1 MDFYE
6 RRVYNINVK
15 NQDESEDDALK
26 SLKNRKKDYALYSSV
41 RYDDIRDM
49 LDVAADKFGDKT
61 AISYRNSPKDAESE
75 KVSFDEMRKTVAA
88 IATELIAAGL
98 RGKKVGIIG
107 ENSIGWIYSYFAV
120 TSMGAIAVPIDKEY
134 PAPDMASILNTARC
148 DALLFSPSLKD
159 KFDYIIKEV
168 PTLKFY
174 ASFTAKQNDEYIP
187 TLAELMA
194 AGEEKIAGGD
204 NSYYNYEIDPDAMV
218 SIVFTSGTTGKGK
231 GVMLSTRNILDDMSN
246 GIFLF
251 NMPEKTLFALPA
263 HHTFGSTVNLI
274 GHYMQGLEIYI
285 SSGNRYILEELKKED
300 PTHLVLVPL
309 YIETFYKKIFA
320 SIEKQGKLP
329 LVKRTMKIS
338 DGLRKCGIDLRE
350 KLFAEILK
358 NFGSRMR
365 LIVSGG
371 AALNP
376 DIIRDFES
384 IGIVIL
390 NGYGIT
396 ECAPLI
402 SCNRNNYRKAGSV
415 GRPIIYE
422 DVKIYNPDANGE
434 GEICVKG
441 TNVMLGY
448 YENDEATRE
457 VFDEEGYF
465 HTGDLGKIDDEGW
478 IYITGRSKNLIILS
492 NGKNVYPEEIETE
505 LSRIYGLSEVI
516 VYEGLSRDGAATD
529 LIVAEIFPDRE
540 ALALRSITDEKKYF
554 DTEVAALNARSAPH
568 KKIGLVKIREVEFEK
583 TTTRKIT
590 RFSIDKTVD

>member
-1 MDFYE
+1 MD
-6 RRVYNINVK
+6 II
-15 NQDESEDDALK
+15 K
-26 SLKNRKKDYALYSSV
+26 SRTKTKEIIQMGYKNRKSDYKLYPTV
-41 RYDDIRDM
+41 RFDDIRDM
-49 LDVAADKFGDKT
+49 LEKNADKYGDKI
-61 AISYRNSPKDAESE
+61 AVSYRENPHDGDSI
-75 KVSFDEMRKTVAA
+75 KVSFYEMREKVEAL
-88 IATELIAAGL
+88 ATELISRDL
-98 RGKKVGIIG
+98 RGKKIALIG
-107 ENSIGWIYSYFAV
+107 ENSIGWIISYFAI
-120 TSMGAIAVPIDKEY
+120 TSMGAIVVPIDKEY

-148 DALLFSPSLKD
+148 DALIFSPS
-159 KFDYIIKEV
+159 IKAKYNAVMESV
-168 PTLKFY
+168 PTIK
-174 ASFTAKQNDEYIP
+174 FTAAFYESGKPEGVEA
-187 TLAELMA
+187 LAELIA
-194 AGEEKIAGGD
+194 AGKERVAAG
-204 NSYYNYEIDPDAMV
+204 NNAYYSYEIDPDALV

-246 GIFLF
+246 GIYLF

-285 SSGNRYILEELKKED
+285 SSGNKYILSELSKED

-320 SIEKQGKLP
+320 KIEQQGKLK
-329 LVKRTMKIS
+329 LVKRMMRIS
-338 DGLRKCGIDLRE
+338 NGLRKIGIDLRE
-350 KLFAEILK
+350 VLFKAILK

-376 DIIRDFES
+376 DIIRDFDA
-384 IGIVIL
+384 IGITIL

-415 GRPIIYE
+415 GRPILHE
-422 DVKIYNPDANGE
+422 EVKIAYPDENGE

-441 TNVMLGY
+441 SNVMMGY
-448 YENDEATRE
+448 FENPEATNDA
-457 VFDEEGYF
+457 FDNEGYF
-465 HTGDLGKIDDEGW
+465 RTGDLGKIDSEGW

-505 LSRIYGLSEVI
+505 ISRIYGVSEVV
-516 VYEGLSRDGAATD
+516 VYAGESRSDKSKE
-529 LIVAEIFPDRE
+529 LIVAEIFPDKD
-540 ALALRSITDEKKYF
+540 ALALREITDVKKYF
-554 DTEVAALNARSAPH
+554 DDEVMKANGRMAPY
-568 KKIGLVKIREVEFEK
+568 KKVGLVKLREVEFEK

-590 RFSIDKTVD
+590 RFSIDKTID

>member
-1 MDFYE
+1 
-6 RRVYNINVK
+6 
-15 NQDESEDDALK
+15 
-26 SLKNRKKDYALYSSV
+26 
-41 RYDDIRDM
+41 
-49 LDVAADKFGDKT
+49 
-61 AISYRNSPKDAESE
+61 
-75 KVSFDEMRKTVAA
+75 
-88 IATELIAAGL
+88 
-98 RGKKVGIIG
+98 
-107 ENSIGWIYSYFAV
+107 
-120 TSMGAIAVPIDKEY
+120 
-134 PAPDMASILNTARC
+134 
-148 DALLFSPSLKD
+148 
-159 KFDYIIKEV
+159 
-168 PTLKFY
+168 
-174 ASFTAKQNDEYIP
+174 
-187 TLAELMA
+187 
-194 AGEEKIAGGD
+194 
-204 NSYYNYEIDPDAMV
+204 
-218 SIVFTSGTTGKGK
+218 
-231 GVMLSTRNILDDMSN
+231 MSN

-329 LVKRTMKIS
+329 LVKKMMKIS
-338 DGLRKCGIDLRE
+338 DALRKCGIDLRE
-350 KLFAEILK
+350 KLFGEILK

-422 DVKIYNPDANGE
+422 DVRIYNPDENGE

-457 VFDEEGYF
+457 VFDEDGYF

-505 LSRIYGLSEVI
+505 LSRIYGISEVI

-540 ALALRSITDEKKYF
+540 ALALRNITDEKKYF